1 MFLFFFSSYLCLTF
15 LHRNQVKTEYLMSLE
30 SSEILLEEIGAQALA
45 TAAYQPPDAVL
56 QAIDAVTLDSV
67 VQASGFIVATVILY
81 ERFTLV
87 LLCNIFDR
95 LPELEGVFY
104 LST

>member
-1 MFLFFFSSYLCLTF
+1 
-15 LHRNQVKTEYLMSLE
+15 MSLE

-67 VQASGFIVATVILY
+67 VQASGFFVAVVILY
-81 ERFTLV
+81 ESFSLV
-87 LLCNIFDR
+87 VLCNIFNP
-95 LPELEGVFY
+95 LPEPAGFLLYSNLKY
-104 LST
+104 L